1 MHAMQGS
8 LYTPLAALVIGRD
21 VFLVT
26 GAFALR
32 FRSLGWK
39 WPGWQ
44 EFFRTT
50 ESAGGSDYEDKRPHE
65 SLLSLYLDQWS
76 AGAFRDAGYRGAL
89 EGRSS

>member
-1 MHAMQGS
+1 L

-32 FRSLGWK
+32 LRSLGWK
-39 WPGWQ
+39 WPGWE

-50 ESAGGSDYEDKRPHE
+50 DTAGHLLHTFSD
-65 SLLSLYLDQWS
+65 
-76 AGAFRDAGYRGAL
+76 
-89 EGRSS
+89 SSM